1 MSTLNTSMNAI
12 KVTFDD
18 GDVITGR
25 VVVQDDVVFR
35 GAVAPQLVSIEFDDF
50 TGNDDYTVE
59 SLKETIICSVNETY
73 EASWHS
79 DIWEFEYSLYT
90 L

>member
-35 GAVAPQLVSIEFDDF
+35 GAVAPQLASIEFDDF
-50 TGNDDYTVE
+50 IFRCIFCILRLECDY
-59 SLKETIICSVNETY
+59 LC
-73 EASWHS
+73 
-79 DIWEFEYSLYT
+79 LR
-90 L
+90 

>member
-12 KVTFDD
+12 KVTFDN

-25 VVVQDDVVFR
+25 VVIQDDVVFR
-35 GAVAPQLVSIEFDDF
+35 GAVAPQLVSIEFDD
-50 TGNDDYTVE
+50 TVE

-79 DIWEFEYSLYT
+79 DIWEFEYTLYT